1 MTVKSQSDFL
11 FLALQ
16 SMLPTRIKEGLEQ
29 SKIIRDYLSSLGI
42 ENNWDKFNR
51 TVFDGIARRI
61 NRAVTAKVIGDP
73 KLVHNYMVLGEDQL
87 QSLLFERKLNDAE
100 ALIKSF
106 ENNSRLFNWV
116 SGKTLHSYWNHG
128 KPKDRK
134 LNVLLA
140 FLGVKISEWDEWRN
154 VTDTSTYLK
163 GSSGKNQS
171 RKNNNQE
178 LIRKYFLGSYYLYY
192 QKSDNSAALVKAPFT
207 IAVDS
212 HGNIFSETVTE
223 GHLYR
228 SNLIELRDGILY
240 IHCENLVFDE
250 KENHIFNVG
259 NETNPEVLFGIS
271 NTISVKS
278 KMAIGIRNVLVRQK
292 KNFSKE
298 TFTEKEIL
306 FDQKLKDDSEEAI
319 VLNYFL
325 KQRPN
330 LIISDHCCTLEVL
343 KIK

>member
-1 MTVKSQSDFL
+1 
-11 FLALQ
+11 
-16 SMLPTRIKEGLEQ
+16 MLPSRIKEEIEQ
-29 SKIIRDYLSSLGI
+29 SKTIREYLSSLGI

-61 NRAVTAKVIGDP
+61 NRVVTTKVISDP
-73 KLVHNYMVLGEDQL
+73 KLVSNYMILGEDQL
-87 QSLLFERKLNDAE
+87 QSLLFERNFKDAD
-100 ALIKSF
+100 ALIKNF
-106 ENNSRLFNWV
+106 ETNSRLFNWI

-140 FLGVKISEWDEWRN
+140 FLSIKISEWEEWKS
-154 VTDTSTYLK
+154 VTDSATYLQ
-163 GSSGKNQS
+163 GSIFKNHS
-171 RKNNNQE
+171 RKNSNQE

-192 QKSDNSAALVKAPFT
+192 QKSDNSLALIKAPFIIGT
-207 IAVDS
+207 DG
-212 HGNIFSETVTE
+212 HGNLYAETVTE

-259 NETNPEVLFGIS
+259 NETSPEVLFGIS

-298 TFTEKEIL
+298 TFTEKEIM
-306 FDQKLKDDSEEAI
+306 FDQKLKEETEEAV

-325 KQRPN
+325 RQKPN
-330 LIISDHCCTLEVL
+330 LMISDYCCTLEVL
-343 KIK
+343 KSKSI